1 MQIKLF
7 KFFKNKR
14 EHLIITFLNGQILF
28 IKLSIILNNLLNIIH
43 KPKYDFWVH

>member
-1 MQIKLF
+1 MKIL

-14 EHLIITFLNGQILF
+14 ESLIICFLNGQVF
-28 IKLSIILNNLLNIIH
+28 YFKLAIIINNLLNILH

>member
-1 MQIKLF
+1 MKLF

-14 EHLIITFLNGQILF
+14 ENLIISFLNGQVFFL
-28 IKLSIILNNLLNIIH
+28 KVSIVVNNLLNIFH